1 LNINLKLLLYY
12 NDKVAHSSYSV
23 VLLKKEYR
31 IELIK
36 LTSNWLHL
44 SNI

>member
-12 NDKVAHSSYSV
+12 KDKVKHSSYSA

-31 IELIK
+31 IDL
-36 LTSNWLHL
+36 
-44 SNI
+44 